1 MHFAGITDAET
12 VPLGPED
19 VIEACERLLGW
30 ARPQL
35 RSAIMTQ
42 VTLTPDK
49 RSDVVQLD
57 ERIHRAAP
65 VPAHSL
71 PA

>member
-1 MHFAGITDAET
+1 
-12 VPLGPED
+12 
-19 VIEACERLLGW
+19 
-30 ARPQL
+30 
-35 RSAIMTQ
+35 MTP